1 MNGNHDKLISV
12 DKLKDYIMCQINLC
26 GRLLEGA
33 AFGMRI
39 MDYIDDMP
47 AAFDLEKVIERLEE
61 EREESYVDFAAYAE
75 EKGLDEENDWHFEGL
90 KRAIE
95 IVKAGEVD
103 MRIRGGRYGSSRQN
117 DTEEPR
123 RCDVSG
129 AVAESRGI
137 PGDE

>member
-90 KRAIE
+90 KRAVE
-95 IVKAGEVD
+95 IVKDGEVD
-103 MRIRGGRYGSSRQN
+103 GSSR
-117 DTEEPR
+117 
-123 RCDVSG
+123 
-129 AVAESRGI
+129 
-137 PGDE
+137 

>member
-47 AAFDLEKVIERLEE
+47 VAFDLEKVIEQLEE

-95 IVKAGEVD
+95 IVRAGEVD
-103 MRIRGGRYGSSRQN
+103 IRIRGGRYGSSRQN
-117 DTEEPR
+117 DAEKPR
-123 RCDVSG
+123 RRNVSG
-129 AVAESRGI
+129 AFAESGGI